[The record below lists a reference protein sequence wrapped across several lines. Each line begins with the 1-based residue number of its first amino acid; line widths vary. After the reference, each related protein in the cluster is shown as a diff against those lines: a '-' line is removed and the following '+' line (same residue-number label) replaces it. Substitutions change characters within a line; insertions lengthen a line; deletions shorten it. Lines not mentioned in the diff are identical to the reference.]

1 MHHFDPNLPNRELP
15 NRRNCSNIVDNPI
28 HPTLP
33 DKRMGPQDV
42 VERRRAKYIAVS
54 RLTDDYL
61 DTSGIVTTMEGELEG
76 TDLLSLVLEYDNEHS
91 DIFKWLAKELID
103 DDDDSDGAISSTFQ
117 PQLHDPLFA
126 QSLNGDLEHHEYEM
140 QYNDRSR
147 YSPATVFDDKLVSVE

>member
-1 MHHFDPNLPNRELP
+1 
-15 NRRNCSNIVDNPI
+15 
-28 HPTLP
+28 
-33 DKRMGPQDV
+33 MGPQDV